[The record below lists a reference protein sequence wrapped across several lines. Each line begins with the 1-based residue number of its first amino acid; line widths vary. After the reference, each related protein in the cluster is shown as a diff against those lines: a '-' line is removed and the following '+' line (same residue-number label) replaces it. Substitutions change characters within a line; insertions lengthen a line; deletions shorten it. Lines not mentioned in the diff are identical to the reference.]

1 MIAIYKDT
9 NTINA
14 NLKDVEVN
22 ALEEL
27 AEKYYKNLMF
37 EKTDT
42 LDTELLENSE
52 HNAARLKKSDQYIE
66 SFGVAVLGHS
76 RLGHTVVGSEAD
88 DEIFSEI
95 LEILFDKKQRNG
107 YTKQEIR
114 DAMHVMTT
122 IRYGG
127 NYLITYDKKLL
138 AQSKQLFNRFNATII
153 CTPSDCL
160 IKVKQRLSLILK
172 NEIK

>member
-9 NTINA
+9 NTINT
-14 NLKDVEVN
+14 NLKDVAVN
-22 ALEEL
+22 ALEAL
-27 AEKYYKNLMF
+27 AEKYPENLMF

-42 LDTELLENSE
+42 LDTELLENKK
-52 HNAARLKKSDQYIE
+52 HNTERLKKSDGYIE

-76 RLGHTVVGSEAD
+76 RLGHSVVGSESD
-88 DEIFSEI
+88 DKIFSEI
-95 LEILFDKKQRNG
+95 LEVLFGKKQRSS
-107 YTKQEIR
+107 YTRQEIR

-138 AQSKQLFNRFNATII
+138 AKSERYLIGLMQPLFVHQVIA
-153 CTPSDCL
+153 
-160 IKVKQRLSLILK
+160 
-172 NEIK
+172 

>member
-14 NLKDVEVN
+14 NLKDEAVN
-22 ALEEL
+22 ELEEL
-27 AEKYYKNLMF
+27 AEKYPENLMF

-42 LDTELLENSE
+42 LDTELLENPH
-52 HNAARLKKSDQYIE
+52 HNAGRLKKSDQYIE

-88 DEIFSEI
+88 DKNFAEI
-95 LEILFDKKQRNG
+95 LEILFGKKQRSG

-114 DAMHVMTT
+114 DAMHMMTT
-122 IRYGG
+122 VRYGG

-138 AQSKQLFNRFNATII
+138 SKSEQLFNRFNATII

-160 IKVKQRLSLILK
+160 TKVKHRLSLILK
-172 NEIK
+172 MEIH

>member
-14 NLKDVEVN
+14 NLKDSAVN

-27 AEKYYKNLMF
+27 AERYPEKLMF

-42 LDTELLENSE
+42 LDTELLENPH
-52 HNAARLKKSDQYIE
+52 HNAGRLKKSDQYIE

-88 DEIFSEI
+88 DIMFTDI
-95 LEILFDKKQRNG
+95 LKILFGKKQRSS

-122 IRYGG
+122 VRYGG

-138 AQSKQLFNRFNATII
+138 DKSGQLFNRFNATII
-153 CTPSDCL
+153 CNPNDCL
-160 IKVKQRLSLILK
+160 MKVKQRLSVILK
-172 NEIK
+172 KEIY

>member
-14 NLKDVEVN
+14 NLNDPAINE
-22 ALEEL
+22 LEIL
-27 AEKYYKNLMF
+27 VEKYPKYLMF

-42 LDTELLENSE
+42 LDTELLENSH
-52 HNAARLKKSDQYIE
+52 HNARRLKKSDQYIE

-76 RLGHTVVGSEAD
+76 RVGHSIIGSDAD
-88 DEIFSEI
+88 DKRFSEV
-95 LEILFDKKQRNG
+95 LEILFGKKLRSN
-107 YTKQEIR
+107 YAIQEIR

-138 AQSKQLFNRFNATII
+138 EKSQQIFSRFNSTLI
-153 CTPSDCL
+153 CNPNECL
-160 IKVKQRLSLILK
+160 EKVKKRLYILLK
-172 NEIK
+172 RTS